1 MPRFAKV
8 AHVQAAA
15 APCPVCQYDSH
26 FGALLTLTPAD
37 ALLAAAFAAPAA
49 TWLCYPGIIGA
60 LDPYTHKVNTASL
73 SGEGKLELEGV
84 RPLRTNT
91 AAVANIAASI
101 MAGELF

>member
-1 MPRFAKV
+1 MILYSFI
-8 AHVQAAA
+8 AA
-15 APCPVCQYDSH
+15 
-26 FGALLTLTPAD
+26 
-37 ALLAAAFAAPAA
+37 
-49 TWLCYPGIIGA
+49 GIIGA

-101 MAGELF
+101 MAGG

>member
-1 MPRFAKV
+1 MSRACLSDYN
-8 AHVQAAA
+8 A
-15 APCPVCQYDSH
+15 
-26 FGALLTLTPAD
+26 
-37 ALLAAAFAAPAA
+37 
-49 TWLCYPGIIGA
+49 GIIGA

-101 MAGELF
+101 MAGGQLQVQPMVYL